1 MVAYRVSLAYKI
13 IVWAVVYRCLMA
25 HQTLD
30 REQIL
35 EVVVAFVMGTLPEDF
50 DGEVDVFYNEN
61 GEVEILTS
69 EESMCI
75 S

>member
-1 MVAYRVSLAYKI
+1 
-13 IVWAVVYRCLMA
+13 MA

-35 EVVVAFVMGTLPEDF
+35 EVISAFVLGTLPDSF
-50 DGEVDVFYNEN
+50 NGDVDIFYNED
-61 GEVEILTS
+61 GEVEILT
-69 EESMCI
+69 EEDSKSI

>member
-1 MVAYRVSLAYKI
+1 
-13 IVWAVVYRCLMA
+13 MA

-35 EVVVAFVMGTLPEDF
+35 EVVVAFVIGALPEDF
-50 DGEVDVFYNEN
+50 DGDVDIFYNED

-69 EESMCI
+69 EDAIYI

>member
-1 MVAYRVSLAYKI
+1 M
-13 IVWAVVYRCLMA
+13 MA

-50 DGEVDVFYNEN
+50 AGEVDVFYNED

-69 EESMCI
+69 EDPICI